1 MVRSRRLPVSIASA
15 GAFTDR
21 MRRGRGRP
29 IVVSHAEVDY
39 LIRMDLGRSAVDLDP
54 EPEALAAASR

>member
-1 MVRSRRLPVSIASA
+1 
-15 GAFTDR
+15 